1 MIERSDKVKRIK
13 KDRVKIRTIS
23 DFNKVLKDENYNI
36 SILTEEDFK
45 REVANKFNINNK
57 LCEEIY
63 RTLTNGNIT
72 YKVNGIKGFI
82 DYIESV
88 IVFEDEHNKLCEK
101 INRIKN
107 LIIDRVEYER
117 ILTTQDDVE
126 HILKVIEETKKSTS
140 REINEDG
147 KVKLESLEEEI
158 NRNYVYAKDI
168 ELLKRM
174 ILFNNENFKE
184 EYNENSQTK
193 TLFIEIPQ
201 KIGFDYVKAKKGTV
215 EYYQHIKSYIPRMNR
230 LIKNLDKYIIEYSN
244 TYKINQSIAI
254 QDSVNM
260 AIVTYNGEEFR
271 AVSGKNDIENSCTLI
286 PPGQEFFESC
296 KVNKLGKLGIGY
308 NRINDSEKKI
318 LEKIHSLIAD
328 GSLVDEGQLVLYS
341 KWEPC
346 PSCYYVISQFIKK
359 YPKINLKVMYY
370 KEYGEKDGN
379 YKI

>member
-1 MIERSDKVKRIK
+1 MIERNNKVKSTK
-13 KDRVKIRTIS
+13 KDRIKIRTIK
-23 DFNKVLKDENYNI
+23 DFIKVLQNENYNL
-36 SILTEEDFK
+36 SMVTEEDFEEEIIN
-45 REVANKFNINNK
+45 RFNVNNK
-57 LCEEIY
+57 ICEEMY
-63 RTLTNGNIT
+63 RTLNNGNIT
-72 YKVNGIKGFI
+72 YKVNGVKGFI

-88 IVFEDEHNKLCEK
+88 IIFEDEHNKLCEK
-101 INRIKN
+101 INKIKT

-126 HILKVIEETKKSTS
+126 HILKIIEETKKSIS
-140 REINEDG
+140 GKINEEG
-147 KVKLESLEEEI
+147 KIKLESLEDEI
-158 NRNYVYAKDI
+158 NRDYVYAKDI

-174 ILFNNENFKE
+174 ILCNNKNVKE
-184 EYNENSQTK
+184 EYDEKSQTK

-201 KIGFDYVKAKKGTV
+201 KISFDYVKAEKGTV
-215 EYYQHIKSYIPRMNR
+215 EYYQHIKSYIPRMKR
-230 LIKNLDKYIIEYSN
+230 LIKNLDKYIMEYNN

-260 AIVTYNGEEFR
+260 AIVIYNGKEFR

-286 PPGQEFFESC
+286 QPGQEYFESC

-318 LEKIHSLIAD
+318 LEKIHRLIED
-328 GSLVDEGQLVLYS
+328 GSLIDEGELILYS

-370 KEYGEKDGN
+370 KEYGEK
-379 YKI
+379 

>member
-1 MIERSDKVKRIK
+1 MIERNNKVKSTK
-13 KDRVKIRTIS
+13 KDRIKIRTIK
-23 DFNKVLKDENYNI
+23 DFIKVLQNENYNL
-36 SILTEEDFK
+36 SMVTEEDFEEEIIN
-45 REVANKFNINNK
+45 RFNVNNK
-57 LCEEIY
+57 ICEEIY
-63 RTLTNGNIT
+63 RTLNNGNIT
-72 YKVNGIKGFI
+72 YKVNGVKGFI

-88 IVFEDEHNKLCEK
+88 IIFEDEHNKLCKK
-101 INRIKN
+101 INKIKT

-126 HILKVIEETKKSTS
+126 HILKIIEETKKSIS
-140 REINEDG
+140 GKINEEG
-147 KVKLESLEEEI
+147 KIKLESLEDEI
-158 NRNYVYAKDI
+158 NRDYVYAKDI

-174 ILFNNENFKE
+174 ILCNNKNVKE
-184 EYNENSQTK
+184 EYDEKSQTK

-201 KIGFDYVKAKKGTV
+201 KISFDYVKAEKGTV
-215 EYYQHIKSYIPRMNR
+215 EYYQHIKSYIPRMKR
-230 LIKNLDKYIIEYSN
+230 LIKNLDKYIMEYNN

-260 AIVTYNGEEFR
+260 AIVIYNGKEFR

-286 PPGQEFFESC
+286 QPGQEYFESC

-318 LEKIHSLIAD
+318 LEKIHRLIED
-328 GSLVDEGQLVLYS
+328 GSLIDEGELILYS

-370 KEYGEKDGN
+370 KEYGEK
-379 YKI
+379 

>member
-1 MIERSDKVKRIK
+1 MIERNNKVKSTK
-13 KDRVKIRTIS
+13 KDRIKIRTIK
-23 DFNKVLKDENYNI
+23 DFIKVLQNENYNL
-36 SILTEEDFK
+36 SMVTEEDFEEEIIN
-45 REVANKFNINNK
+45 RFNVNNK
-57 LCEEIY
+57 ICEEMY
-63 RTLTNGNIT
+63 RTLNNGNIT
-72 YKVNGIKGFI
+72 YKVNGVKGFI

-88 IVFEDEHNKLCEK
+88 IIFEDEHNKLCEK
-101 INRIKN
+101 INKIKT

-126 HILKVIEETKKSTS
+126 HILKIIEETKKSIS
-140 REINEDG
+140 GKINEEG
-147 KVKLESLEEEI
+147 KIKLESLEDEI
-158 NRNYVYAKDI
+158 NRDYVYAKDI

-174 ILFNNENFKE
+174 ILCNNKNVKE
-184 EYNENSQTK
+184 EYDEKSQTK

-201 KIGFDYVKAKKGTV
+201 KISFDYVKEEKGTV
-215 EYYQHIKSYIPRMNR
+215 EYYQHIKSYIPRMKR
-230 LIKNLDKYIIEYSN
+230 LIKNLDKYIMEYNN

-260 AIVTYNGEEFR
+260 AIVIYNGKEFR

-286 PPGQEFFESC
+286 QPGQEYFESC

-318 LEKIHSLIAD
+318 LEKIHRLIED
-328 GSLVDEGQLVLYS
+328 GSLIDEGELILYS

-370 KEYGEKDGN
+370 KEYGEK
-379 YKI
+379 

>member
-1 MIERSDKVKRIK
+1 MIERSNKVKSIK
-13 KDRVKIRTIS
+13 KDRIKIRTIK
-23 DFNKVLKDENYNI
+23 DFNKALKDENYNI
-36 SILTEEDFK
+36 SVVNEEDFK
-45 REVANKFNINNK
+45 EEVANKFNINNK
-57 LCEEIY
+57 ICEEMY
-63 RTLTNGNIT
+63 RNLNKGNIT
-72 YKVNGIKGFI
+72 YKVNGIKDFI

-88 IVFEDEHNKLCEK
+88 IVFEDEHYKLCKK
-101 INRIKN
+101 ISKIKT
-107 LIIDRVEYER
+107 LIIDRVEYDR
-117 ILTTQDDVE
+117 ILTTQDDIE
-126 HILKVIEETKKSTS
+126 HILKVIEETKKSIS
-140 REINEDG
+140 RRINKDG
-147 KVKLESLEEEI
+147 KIKLEALEDEI
-158 NRNYVYAKDI
+158 DRDYVYAKDI

-174 ILFNNENFKE
+174 ILCNNKNVKE
-184 EYNENSQTK
+184 EYDEKSQTK

-201 KIGFDYVKAKKGTV
+201 KIGFDYIKAEKGSV
-215 EYYQHIKSYIPRMNR
+215 EYYQHIKNYIPRMKR
-230 LIKNLDKYIIEYSN
+230 LIKNLDKYIMEYNN

-318 LEKIHSLIAD
+318 LEKIHKLID
-328 GSLVDEGQLVLYS
+328 KGSLTDEGQLILYS

-370 KEYGEKDGN
+370 KKYGEKD
-379 YKI
+379 IIL

>member
-1 MIERSDKVKRIK
+1 MIERNNKIKSIK
-13 KDRVKIRTIS
+13 KDRIKIRTIK
-23 DFNKVLKDENYNI
+23 DLNKVLQDENYNI
-36 SILTEEDFK
+36 SVVTEEEFK
-45 REVANKFNINNK
+45 GKFANKFNINNN

-63 RTLTNGNIT
+63 RTLNNGNIT

-101 INRIKN
+101 ISKITT

-126 HILKVIEETKKSTS
+126 HILKVIEETKKSIS
-140 REINEDG
+140 RKINEEG
-147 KVKLESLEEEI
+147 KVKLEVLEREI
-158 NRNYVYAKDI
+158 NGNCVYTKDI

-184 EYNENSQTK
+184 EYDEKSQTK
-193 TLFIEIPQ
+193 TLFIQIPQ
-201 KIGFDYVKAKKGTV
+201 KIDFDYVKAEKGTV
-215 EYYQHIKSYIPRMNR
+215 EYYQHIKSYIPRMKR
-230 LIKNLDKYIIEYSN
+230 LIKNLDKYIIEYNN

-260 AIVTYNGEEFR
+260 AIAIYNGREFR

-286 PPGQEFFESC
+286 TPGQECFESC
-296 KVNKLGKLGIGY
+296 KVNKLGKLGVGY
-308 NRINDSEKKI
+308 NRVNDSEKKI
-318 LEKIHSLIAD
+318 FEKIHKLIGN
-328 GSLVDEGQLVLYS
+328 GSLTDEGELILYS

-370 KEYGEKDGN
+370 KKYGEKEGN

>member
-1 MIERSDKVKRIK
+1 MIERSNKVKSIKRDRI
-13 KDRVKIRTIS
+13 KIRTIK
-23 DFNKVLKDENYNI
+23 DFNKVLQNENYN
-36 SILTEEDFK
+36 LNVVTEEDFK
-45 REVANKFNINNK
+45 EEIINRFNVNNNI
-57 LCEEIY
+57 CEEIY
-63 RTLTNGNIT
+63 RTLNDGNIT

-88 IVFEDEHNKLCEK
+88 IIFEDEHNKLCEK
-101 INRIKN
+101 ISKIKT

-126 HILKVIEETKKSTS
+126 YILKIIEETKKSIS
-140 REINEDG
+140 SKMNEEG
-147 KVKLESLEEEI
+147 KIKLEALEEEI

-174 ILFNNENFKE
+174 ILCNNENLKE
-184 EYNENSQTK
+184 QYDEKSQTK

-201 KIGFDYVKAKKGTV
+201 KIDFDYVRAEKGTV
-215 EYYQHIKSYIPRMNR
+215 EYHQHIKSYIPRMKR
-230 LIKNLDKYIIEYSN
+230 LIKNLDKYIIKYNN

-260 AIVTYNGEEFR
+260 AIAVYNGEEFR
-271 AVSGKNDIENSCTLI
+271 AVSGKNDIENSCISI

-318 LEKIHSLIAD
+318 LEKIHSLIAG
-328 GSLVDEGQLVLYS
+328 GSLSDEGQLILYS

-346 PSCYYVISQFIKK
+346 PSCYYVISQFIEK

-370 KEYGEKDGN
+370 KKYGEKEEND
-379 YKI
+379 KI

>member
-1 MIERSDKVKRIK
+1 MIERNNKVKSTK
-13 KDRVKIRTIS
+13 KDRIKIRTIK
-23 DFNKVLKDENYNI
+23 DFIKVLQNENYNL
-36 SILTEEDFK
+36 SMVTEEDFEEEIIN
-45 REVANKFNINNK
+45 RFNVNNK
-57 LCEEIY
+57 ICEEIY
-63 RTLTNGNIT
+63 RTLNNGNIT
-72 YKVNGIKGFI
+72 YKVNGVKGFI

-88 IVFEDEHNKLCEK
+88 IIFEDEHNKLCKK
-101 INRIKN
+101 INKIKT

-126 HILKVIEETKKSTS
+126 HILKIIEETKKSIS
-140 REINEDG
+140 GKINEEG
-147 KVKLESLEEEI
+147 KIKLESLEDEI
-158 NRNYVYAKDI
+158 NRDYIYAKDI

-174 ILFNNENFKE
+174 ILCNNKNVKE
-184 EYNENSQTK
+184 EYDEKSQTK

-201 KIGFDYVKAKKGTV
+201 KISFDYVKAEKGTV
-215 EYYQHIKSYIPRMNR
+215 EYYQHIKSYIPRMKR
-230 LIKNLDKYIIEYSN
+230 LIKNLDKYIMEYNN

-260 AIVTYNGEEFR
+260 AIVIYNGKEFR

-286 PPGQEFFESC
+286 PPGQEYFESC

-318 LEKIHSLIAD
+318 LEKIHRLIED
-328 GSLVDEGQLVLYS
+328 GSLTDEGELILYS

-370 KEYGEKDGN
+370 KEYGEK
-379 YKI
+379 

>member
-1 MIERSDKVKRIK
+1 MIERNNKVKSTK
-13 KDRVKIRTIS
+13 KDRIKIRTIK
-23 DFNKVLKDENYNI
+23 DFIKVLQNENYNL
-36 SILTEEDFK
+36 SMVTEEDF
-45 REVANKFNINNK
+45 EEEIINEFNVNNK
-57 LCEEIY
+57 ICEEMY
-63 RTLTNGNIT
+63 RTLNNGNIT
-72 YKVNGIKGFI
+72 YKVNGVKGFI

-88 IVFEDEHNKLCEK
+88 IIFEDEHNKLCEK
-101 INRIKN
+101 INKIKT

-126 HILKVIEETKKSTS
+126 HILKIIEETKKSIS
-140 REINEDG
+140 GKINEEG
-147 KVKLESLEEEI
+147 KIKLESLEDEI
-158 NRNYVYAKDI
+158 NRDYVYAKDI

-174 ILFNNENFKE
+174 ILCNNKNVKE
-184 EYNENSQTK
+184 EYDEKSQTK

-201 KIGFDYVKAKKGTV
+201 KISFDYVKAEKGTV
-215 EYYQHIKSYIPRMNR
+215 EYYQHIKSYIPRMKR
-230 LIKNLDKYIIEYSN
+230 LIKNLDKYIMEYNN

-260 AIVTYNGEEFR
+260 AIVIYNGKEFR

-286 PPGQEFFESC
+286 QPGQEYFESC

-318 LEKIHSLIAD
+318 LEKIHRLIED
-328 GSLVDEGQLVLYS
+328 GSLIDEGELILYS

-370 KEYGEKDGN
+370 KEYGEK
-379 YKI
+379 

>member
-1 MIERSDKVKRIK
+1 MIERNNKVKSTK
-13 KDRVKIRTIS
+13 KDRIKIRTIK
-23 DFNKVLKDENYNI
+23 DFIKVLQNENYNL
-36 SILTEEDFK
+36 SMVTEEDFEEEIIN
-45 REVANKFNINNK
+45 RFNVNNK
-57 LCEEIY
+57 ICEEMY
-63 RTLTNGNIT
+63 RTLNNGNIT
-72 YKVNGIKGFI
+72 YKVNGVKGFI

-88 IVFEDEHNKLCEK
+88 IIFEDEHNKLCEK
-101 INRIKN
+101 INKIKT

-126 HILKVIEETKKSTS
+126 HILKIIEETKKSIS
-140 REINEDG
+140 GKINEEG
-147 KVKLESLEEEI
+147 KIKLESLEDEI
-158 NRNYVYAKDI
+158 NRDYIYAKDI

-174 ILFNNENFKE
+174 ILCNNKNVKE
-184 EYNENSQTK
+184 EYDEKSQTK

-201 KIGFDYVKAKKGTV
+201 KISFDYVKAEKGSV
-215 EYYQHIKSYIPRMNR
+215 EYYQHIKSYIPRMKR
-230 LIKNLDKYIIEYSN
+230 LIKNLDKYIMEYNN

-260 AIVTYNGEEFR
+260 AIVIYNGKEFR

-286 PPGQEFFESC
+286 QPGQEYFESC
-296 KVNKLGKLGIGY
+296 KVNKIGKLGIGY

-318 LEKIHSLIAD
+318 LEKIHRLIED
-328 GSLVDEGQLVLYS
+328 GSLTDEGELILYS

-370 KEYGEKDGN
+370 KEYGEK
-379 YKI
+379 

>member
-1 MIERSDKVKRIK
+1 MIERNSKIKRIK
-13 KDRVKIRTIS
+13 KDRIKIRTIK
-23 DFNKVLKDENYNI
+23 DFNKVLQDENYNI
-36 SILTEEDFK
+36 SVVIEEEFK
-45 REVANKFNINNK
+45 GEFANKLNINNN

-63 RTLTNGNIT
+63 RTLNDGNIT

-82 DYIESV
+82 DYIESI

-101 INRIKN
+101 ISKIKT
-107 LIIDRVEYER
+107 LIIDRVEYDR
-117 ILTTQDDVE
+117 ILTPQDDVE
-126 HILKVIEETKKSTS
+126 HILKVIDETKKSIS
-140 REINEDG
+140 RRINKEG
-147 KVKLESLEEEI
+147 KIKLEALEDEI
-158 NRNYVYAKDI
+158 DRDYVYAKDI

-174 ILFNNENFKE
+174 ILCNNKNVKE
-184 EYNENSQTK
+184 EYDEKSQTK

-201 KIGFDYVKAKKGTV
+201 EVGFDYIKAEKGSV
-215 EYYQHIKSYIPRMNR
+215 EYYQHIKSYIPRMKR
-230 LIKNLDKYIIEYSN
+230 LIKNLDKYIMEYNN

-254 QDSVNM
+254 QDSVNI

-379 YKI
+379 YKF

>member
-1 MIERSDKVKRIK
+1 MIERNNKVKSTK
-13 KDRVKIRTIS
+13 KDRIKIRTIK
-23 DFNKVLKDENYNI
+23 DFIKVLQNENYNL
-36 SILTEEDFK
+36 SMVTEEDFEEEIIN
-45 REVANKFNINNK
+45 RFNVNNK
-57 LCEEIY
+57 ICEEIY
-63 RTLTNGNIT
+63 RTLNNGNIT
-72 YKVNGIKGFI
+72 YKVNGVKGFI

-88 IVFEDEHNKLCEK
+88 IIFEDEHNKLCEK
-101 INRIKN
+101 INKIKT

-126 HILKVIEETKKSTS
+126 HILKIIEETKKSIS
-140 REINEDG
+140 GKINEEG
-147 KVKLESLEEEI
+147 KIKLESLEDEI
-158 NRNYVYAKDI
+158 NRDYVYAKDI

-174 ILFNNENFKE
+174 ILCNNKNVKE
-184 EYNENSQTK
+184 EYDEKSQTK

-201 KIGFDYVKAKKGTV
+201 KISFDYVKAEKGTV
-215 EYYQHIKSYIPRMNR
+215 EYYQHIKSYIPRMKR
-230 LIKNLDKYIIEYSN
+230 LIKNLDKYIMEYNN

-260 AIVTYNGEEFR
+260 AIVIYNGKEFR

-286 PPGQEFFESC
+286 PPGQEYFESC

-318 LEKIHSLIAD
+318 LEKIHRLIED
-328 GSLVDEGQLVLYS
+328 GSLIDEGELILYS

-370 KEYGEKDGN
+370 KEYGEK
-379 YKI
+379 